1 MVERYIIPEWLIN
14 RDIIRDGTTIRL
26 MDDNGVIT
34 ENTVADCRTFSVLDG
49 IEYHMLFPGEQGGFR
64 ELILRYDANNSQVYS
79 IYKGIVN
86 KHHIVFEENPE
97 WVLQIAKKKL
107 ALGKGIN
114 ERLAGDSVLSDLPVE
129 LFERISA
136 QLEDS
141 VNEEGTLRVDKG
153 GGQGGG
159 QRKKRSNKRSNKR
172 SKRKRSKSKRS
183 KSKRSKS
190 KRSKRK

>member
-26 MDDNGVIT
+26 MDDKGVIT
-34 ENTVADCRTFSVLDG
+34 GNTVVDCRKTRVLGG
-49 IEYHMLFPGEQGGFR
+49 IQYRILFQDEQEGSR

-97 WVLQIAKKKL
+97 WVALQIAKKRL
-107 ALGKGIN
+107 ALGNGMN
-114 ERLAGDSVLSDLPVE
+114 ERLVEDSVLSDLPVE

-136 QLEDS
+136 QIEDS
-141 VNEEGTLRVDKG
+141 VNKERTLRTLRVDQG

-159 QRKKRSNKRSNKR
+159 QRKKRSKYKRSN
-172 SKRKRSKSKRS
+172 KRS